1 VWDTPRLVDLSRADG
16 DELALP
22 RGCADAVLVA
32 LRDVGTKPV
41 LSDERT
47 EGGRIHARFLG
58 RLRAIQGPCA
68 DKLAKHD
75 LGVLV
80 APTGFGKSVIAA
92 SVIAT
97 HQVSTL
103 VIVPNTAL
111 LAQWRESL
119 AKFLQIDDDP
129 PVLLT
134 KTGRRSKHQPG
145 VVGLIGGGKCLRSG
159 IVDVALAGSLFEKG
173 EVAGET
179 VVSPYVAEYGMVIV
193 DEAQHVAA
201 SKVLEVLGR
210 VRARY
215 VYGMTA
221 TPKRDDGLD
230 RILFLECGPLRHEVA
245 VADQMAEQGMR
256 RLLVPRFC
264 ASRPELE
271 GRPTW
276 NMLIDYIGSNE
287 ERNHLIATDVARALR
302 KGRVALVLTRRV
314 EHARTIAG
322 AIEQLAEPLG
332 VPVILLVGS
341 DDDSTKRSRLDSLR
355 AASADRPLC
364 VVATGPY
371 VGEGFDLDRLD
382 TLFLAEPVAFEGTA
396 TQWVGRLHR
405 VHEGKSNVIVMDYVD
420 TAIPMFDR
428 EWRGRMKAY
437 EKLGYQTAGTGDLG
451 LVGLSEDSTPL
462 GHLFAGKEYCKA
474 LEKDL
479 ADCSSRVVMV
489 SSWMRLARV
498 KVLRELIEGA
508 GKRGVAVGVVLKE
521 PAKPSSEWRQAVSV
535 LRETGCDV
543 RMTKGGASSD
553 CVVLDGGLV
562 WFGSVAPLAF
572 PRRGDCALRLVNR
585 EVAAS
590 LLETFDMG
598 EG

>member
-1 VWDTPRLVDLSRADG
+1 
-16 DELALP
+16 
-22 RGCADAVLVA
+22 
-32 LRDVGTKPV
+32 
-41 LSDERT
+41 
-47 EGGRIHARFLG
+47 
-58 RLRAIQGPCA
+58 
-68 DKLAKHD
+68 
-75 LGVLV
+75 
-80 APTGFGKSVIAA
+80 
-92 SVIAT
+92 
-97 HQVSTL
+97 
-103 VIVPNTAL
+103 
-111 LAQWRESL
+111 
-119 AKFLQIDDDP
+119 
-129 PVLLT
+129 
-134 KTGRRSKHQPG
+134 
-145 VVGLIGGGKCLRSG
+145 
-159 IVDVALAGSLFEKG
+159 
-173 EVAGET
+173 
-179 VVSPYVAEYGMVIV
+179 
-193 DEAQHVAA
+193 
-201 SKVLEVLGR
+201 
-210 VRARY
+210 
-215 VYGMTA
+215 
-221 TPKRDDGLD
+221 
-230 RILFLECGPLRHEVA
+230 
-245 VADQMAEQGMR
+245 
-256 RLLVPRFC
+256 
-264 ASRPELE
+264 
-271 GRPTW
+271 
-276 NMLIDYIGSNE
+276 
-287 ERNHLIATDVARALR
+287 
-302 KGRVALVLTRRV
+302 
-314 EHARTIAG
+314 
-322 AIEQLAEPLG
+322 
-332 VPVILLVGS
+332 
-341 DDDSTKRSRLDSLR
+341 
-355 AASADRPLC
+355 

-382 TLFLAEPVAFEGTA
+382 ALFLAEPVAFEGTA

-535 LRETGCDV
+535 LREAGCDV